1 MAASKGFVVSN
12 IVFGAYKSCVSYTGA
27 GSRCRAGFNVEDRRD
42 SESRLPCV
50 SIRGITGKIPCVE
63 CAIQPDPP
71 EPPGGRMATK
81 LDDILEGNCPECH
94 EAIEDEHAMGGVVT
108 ARPCGHVLIDRRK
121 R

>member
-1 MAASKGFVVSN
+1 VSN

-50 SIRGITGKIPCVE
+50 SIGGITGQIPCVE
-63 CAIQPDPP
+63 CVIHPDPP
-71 EPPGGRMATK
+71 EPTGGRMATK
-81 LDDILEGNCPECH
+81 LDDILDGACPECH
-94 EAIEDEHAMGGVVT
+94 EAIEDERTTGPVIA
-108 ARPCGHVLIDRRK
+108 AWPCGHTILDRRA